1 MQSPR
6 RGASQET
13 SSTGDLAR
21 RSRRKERSNHHI
33 NTIKKTTED
42 WSFRHRTM
50 GETNMNNITEEEID
64 EIITAVHHQRG
75 EEYITDLLLDLRLR
89 IAKD

>member
-1 MQSPR
+1 
-6 RGASQET
+6 
-13 SSTGDLAR
+13 
-21 RSRRKERSNHHI
+21 
-33 NTIKKTTED
+33 
-42 WSFRHRTM
+42 M